1 MASKALLNS
10 SFWTRG
16 GGDLDRHLR
25 GVEAAVW
32 GHKPLK
38 MDPSYYEVAY
48 VNQDATFYGVA
59 KANMFFDPFA
69 KRYLLWCRLEE
80 MPAALT
86 SFDSRPCPP
95 WKNTPWTVYMQLKR
109 FYCSDPEMIFLEGLW
124 AIAVETPWQFGS
136 ELAYHTKVRLSRLSG
151 FLFCSWSLWISCGRL
166 TVGRF
171 GLFVGGLLVHSTNQ
185 SFGETHPLQGNTCDL
200 FYLRLR
206 G

>member
-48 VNQDATFYGVA
+48 VNQDATLYGVA

-69 KRYLLWCRLEE
+69 KRHLLWCRLEE
-80 MPAALT
+80 TPAALT

-95 WKNTPWTVYMQLKR
+95 
-109 FYCSDPEMIFLEGLW
+109 
-124 AIAVETPWQFGS
+124 
-136 ELAYHTKVRLSRLSG
+136 
-151 FLFCSWSLWISCGRL
+151 
-166 TVGRF
+166 
-171 GLFVGGLLVHSTNQ
+171 
-185 SFGETHPLQGNTCDL
+185 
-200 FYLRLR
+200 
-206 G
+206 